1 MNQHKELR
9 MFGCSFSAL
18 VVLFLFTYL
27 LAGRIPVTEAVIFGG
42 LLMLCAIPLHIA
54 GKYWLPAYAIGI
66 TVNMLGS
73 AFYISAYYTSVGA
86 TATFSALFLSGLAP
100 LLYLVVLHL
109 FVYLFPNN
117 HKAFCVLGTLLT
129 LLGILVY
136 VVLWIVTGRESCSFG
151 FFSMVICF
159 TMTLALSYTL
169 HKDGPWVL
177 RYASFAGFGY
187 FSLIAIVALAILSE
201 GGLLED
207 LDLKIDWNRRK
218 KS

>member
-1 MNQHKELR
+1 MNQYKELR
-9 MFGCSFSAL
+9 MFGCSLLAL
-18 VVLFLFTYL
+18 FTLFLFTYL
-27 LAGRIPVTEAVIFGG
+27 LAGRIPVTEAVVFGG
-42 LLMLCAIPLHIA
+42 LLMLCAIPLHVA
-54 GKYWLPAYAIGI
+54 GRFWLPSYAFSVA
-66 TVNMLGS
+66 VNMLGC

-86 TATFSALFLSGLAP
+86 KATILSLFLSVLAP
-100 LLYLVVLHL
+100 ILYLSVLHL

-117 HKAFCVLGTLLT
+117 HKTFCVLGTLLT

-136 VVLWIVTGRESCSFG
+136 VVLWIVTGRDSCSFG
-151 FFSMVICF
+151 FFAMIICF

-169 HKDGPWVL
+169 HKNEPWVL
-177 RYASFAGFGY
+177 RYASLAGFGY

>member
-9 MFGCSFSAL
+9 MFGCSLFTLA
-18 VVLFLFTYL
+18 VLFLFTYL
-27 LAGRIPVTEAVIFGG
+27 LAGRIPVTEAVVFGG

-54 GKYWLPAYAIGI
+54 GKYWLPSYAIGI
-66 TVNMLGS
+66 AVNMLGS

-86 TATFSALFLSGLAP
+86 RPTALSLLLAGLVP
-100 LLYLVVLHL
+100 ILYLVVLHL

-117 HKAFCVLGTLLT
+117 HKTFCVLGTLLA

-136 VVLWIVTGRESCSFG
+136 VVLWIVTGKESCSFG
-151 FFSMVICF
+151 FFSMIICF

-169 HKDGPWVL
+169 HKEGPWVL

-187 FSLIAIVALAILSE
+187 FSLIAIIALAILSE

-207 LDLKIDWNRRK
+207 LDLKIDWNRKK

>member
-9 MFGCSFSAL
+9 MFGCSFLAL
-18 VVLFLFTYL
+18 FMLFLLTYL

-42 LLMLCAIPLHIA
+42 VLMLCAIPLHIA
-54 GKYWLPAYAIGI
+54 GKYWLPSYAFGI
-66 TVNMLGS
+66 AVNMLGC

-86 TATFSALFLSGLAP
+86 TATFLSLFLSVLAP
-100 LLYLVVLHL
+100 LLYLIVLHL

-117 HKAFCVLGTLLT
+117 HKTFCVLGTLLA
-129 LLGILVY
+129 LIGILVY
-136 VVLWIVTGRESCSFG
+136 VVLWIVTGREACSFG
-151 FFSMVICF
+151 FFSMIICF

-169 HKDGPWVL
+169 HKDEPWVL

-207 LDLKIDWNRRK
+207 LDLKIDWNRKK